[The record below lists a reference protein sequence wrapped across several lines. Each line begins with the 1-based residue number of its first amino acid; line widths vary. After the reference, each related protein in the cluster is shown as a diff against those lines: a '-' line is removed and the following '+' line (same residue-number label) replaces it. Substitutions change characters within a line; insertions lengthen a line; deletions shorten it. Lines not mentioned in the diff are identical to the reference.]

1 MALEGPAC
9 HSTGSQTAEATVV
22 GGGTMPV
29 GGTDLGSQWRWVRAE
44 GRGRLSAMYD
54 SDVYFRGE
62 GPLPVFVCG
71 ETRQSVRV
79 HVVAW
84 QDEMPI
90 P

>member
-1 MALEGPAC
+1 M
-9 HSTGSQTAEATVV
+9 
-22 GGGTMPV
+22 
-29 GGTDLGSQWRWVRAE
+29 E

-54 SDVYFRGE
+54 GDVYFRGE